1 MENCRNFGGLLAC
14 LGLVAILTAC
24 GGRSVNE
31 TPDAVL
37 KSVLADKF
45 LIGVAVNSSQAAGLD
60 SIGAAGIKKHFNSIV
75 AENCM
80 KSEEIHPEEDRYDF
94 RLSDEFVRFGEENN
108 MFIIGHTLIWHSQL
122 AKWFCID
129 EKGEKVTPEV
139 LKKRMKEHIYTVVG
153 RYKGRIKGW
162 DVVNEAILEDG
173 SYRKSPLYE
182 ILGDELIPLA
192 FQYAHEAD
200 PDAELYYNDYGMAH
214 EGKRN
219 AVVALVKKLKE
230 QGLRIDGVGIQGHM
244 GVDHP
249 DYEELEKS
257 IVAFGQTGVKV
268 MITEWD
274 MSVLP
279 TVNSGANVADTVSF
293 NDVLNPYLTEL
304 PDSVAVVWNERMG
317 TFFRLFERHSDII
330 SRVTVWGLSDG
341 DSWRN
346 DWPIKGRKDYPV
358 LFDRNYQPKP
368 FVQQLLKKKNE

>member
-1 MENCRNFGGLLAC
+1 MENCRNFGGLLAY

-24 GGRSVNE
+24 GGKPVNE

-60 SIGAAGIKKHFNSIV
+60 SIGAAVIKKHFNSIV

-293 NDVLNPYLTEL
+293 NDVLNPYSTEL

-317 TFFRLFERHSDII
+317 TFFRLFEKHSDII

>member
-60 SIGAAGIKKHFNSIV
+60 SIGAAVIKKHFNSIV

>member
-1 MENCRNFGGLLAC
+1 MENCRNLGGLLAC

-24 GGRSVNE
+24 GGRQANE
-31 TPDAVL
+31 TSDAVL

-60 SIGAAGIKKHFNSIV
+60 SIGAAVIKKHFNSIV

-80 KSEEIHPEEDRYDF
+80 KSEEIHPEEGRYDF
-94 RLSDEFVRFGEENN
+94 RLSDEFVRFGEEND
-108 MFIIGHTLIWHSQL
+108 MFIIGHTLVWHSQL

-129 EKGEKVTPEV
+129 GKGEKVTPEV
-139 LKKRMKEHIYTVVG
+139 LKERMKEHIHTVVG
-153 RYKGRIKGW
+153 RYKGRVKGW

-230 QGLRIDGVGIQGHM
+230 RGLRIDGVGIQGHM

-293 NDVLNPYLTEL
+293 NNVLNPYPMEL
-304 PDSVAVVWNERMG
+304 PDSAATVWNERMG
-317 TFFRLFERHSDII
+317 AFFRLFEKHSDII

-368 FVQQLLKKKNE
+368 FVQQMLKKKNE